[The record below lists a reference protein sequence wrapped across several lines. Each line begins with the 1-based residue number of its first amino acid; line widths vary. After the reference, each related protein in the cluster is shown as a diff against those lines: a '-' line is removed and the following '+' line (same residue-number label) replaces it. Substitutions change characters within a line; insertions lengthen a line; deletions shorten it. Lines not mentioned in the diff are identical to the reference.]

1 MGANYTSPKPD
12 GYLKTR
18 NNVYLDRE
26 AKQETRTYA
35 EAGASRNLAS
45 QRKENYGK
53 KDISG
58 VIFNK

>member
-1 MGANYTSPKPD
+1 MSAKYISQKPD

-26 AKQETRTYA
+26 SKQQTRTYA
-35 EAGASRNLAS
+35 EAGASRNLPEQS
-45 QRKENYGK
+45 KENYEK

-58 VIFNK
+58 NIFK

>member
-1 MGANYTSPKPD
+1 MGAKYVSQKPD

-18 NNVYLDRE
+18 NNIYLERE
-26 AKQETRTYA
+26 ALQQERTYA
-35 EAGASRNLAS
+35 EAGASRNLPEQSKA
-45 QRKENYGK
+45 NYGK

>member
-1 MGANYTSPKPD
+1 MGAKYVSDKPD

-35 EAGASRNLAS
+35 EAGACRNLPPQS
-45 QRKENYGK
+45 KENYGK
-53 KDISG
+53 KDIRG